1 MLELLAQHSW
11 YPAGA
16 DPTSAAAARYFF
28 RADGTGRYEPASRP
42 ELLPQERSEHLR
54 SQEFR
59 FSFSGTTLRL
69 KFARAR
75 GWFETEVALE
85 PGPNWENQTARF
97 ARHRLRFAKDP
108 YGTVL
113 AGAAAADLE
122 WDSDG
127 GAGLP

>member
-11 YPAGA
+11 YPRDA
-16 DPTSAAAARYFF
+16 DPRSAASARYFF
-28 RADGTGRYEPASRP
+28 RADGTGRYEPATP
-42 ELLPQERSEHLR
+42 LELLPHQRSEHLR

-59 FSFSGTTLRL
+59 YAFSGSTLRL

-75 GWFETEVALE
+75 GWFETAVVLE

-97 ARHRLRFAKDP
+97 GRHRLRFAKDP
-108 YGTVL
+108 YATVL
-113 AGAAAADLE
+113 AGAAQADLE